1 MARGGWRWNAGR
13 PPTKGMAEDCLSIDA
28 RWCQREGRLASGAT
42 GALTWRSGC
51 EVTGQIGATSDGTG
65 LLLAYTLDG
74 TPMRQRIKVL
84 NTPCT
89 YGGARPWF
97 GCPTCG
103 ARVAIL
109 YMRLGRFQCRA
120 CARVAYRSQSEDE
133 CGRSWL
139 RQQKAEARL
148 LGRWMRPKGMHH
160 ATHER
165 LKKIILDC
173 VMLRED
179 VVDDYMARHPGLLG

>member
-1 MARGGWRWNAGR
+1 M
-13 PPTKGMAEDCLSIDA
+13 I
-28 RWCQREGRLASGAT
+28 
-42 GALTWRSGC
+42 
-51 EVTGQIGATSDGTG
+51 GQIGAMSDGTG
-65 LLLAYTLDG
+65 LLLTYTLDG
-74 TPMRQRIKVL
+74 KSMQQRIKVL

-97 GCPTCG
+97 ACPTCG

-139 RQQKAEARL
+139 RQQKAEAQLR
-148 LGRWMRPKGMHH
+148 GRWKRPKGMHR
-160 ATHER
+160 ATYER
-165 LKKIILDC
+165 LQGVVIAAE
-173 VMLRED
+173 MLRED
-179 VVDDYMARHPGLLG
+179 IIDEFMVRHRDLLA